1 MAARDTRAIRR
12 EQVERCLSTTMTIKD
27 WCELNGVPAS
37 TMYFWMSKFRK
48 EEPELFGQPN
58 ATEWIEVT
66 RESIAARTALAKRE
80 RTTAPAAA
88 ASGKAMMELAEAL
101 GAGRFCRHRVPER
114 SLRRRTGRSGR
125 AAHRLSAKGD
135 GVAVN
140 PFTAV
145 AFAEIGR
152 TDARAT
158 AVWR

>member
-12 EQVERCLSTTMTIKD
+12 EQVERCLSTTGMTIKE

-80 RTTAPAAA
+80 GAAAPAAA
-88 ASGKAMMELAEAL
+88 ASGKTSAESA
-101 GAGRFCRHRVPER
+101 GAPAGSAVIVRLNGADVVVPDGAAERHIASV
-114 SLRRRTGRSGR
+114 LR
-125 AAHRLSAKGD
+125 
-135 GVAVN
+135 
-140 PFTAV
+140 AV
-145 AFAEIGR
+145 ASL
-152 TDARAT
+152 
-158 AVWR
+158 